1 MNLDMKII
9 QVHACTTLQ
18 IFVAAIFFQNCPLG
32 TCLIPRFMM
41 VYDAEGEETKYAR
54 VFMQKMQ
61 MLMQESNENGRNSN
75 MQWSKLNM
83 G

>member
-1 MNLDMKII
+1 MRVD
-9 QVHACTTLQ
+9 
-18 IFVAAIFFQNCPLG
+18 
-32 TCLIPRFMM
+32 
-41 VYDAEGEETKYAR
+41 DAKGGESKHAR

>member
-41 VYDAEGEETKYAR
+41 VYDAKGEETKHAR
-54 VFMQKMQ
+54 VLMQKAQCSCTNQ
-61 MLMQESNENGRNSN
+61 MKIREIQTCNGQN
-75 MQWSKLNM
+75 QI
-83 G
+83 

>member
-9 QVHACTTLQ
+9 QVHACTRFQT
-18 IFVAAIFFQNCPLG
+18 FVAAIFLQNCPFG
-32 TCLIPRFMM
+32 TCLNPRFMR
-41 VYDAEGEETKYAR
+41 VDDAKGGESKHAR